1 MSVTTIYQTTL
12 HLLCSIST
20 GLTFAGADEEVAV
33 WSDSTEGQVDHRPG
47 VTGAGERSL
56 SHRHGPAVA
65 AAAAAAP
72 GVEGGS

>member
-1 MSVTTIYQTTL
+1 MSVTTIYQTIL
-12 HLLCSIST
+12 HLLC